1 MGWWHVPILSHW
13 NWCLPLHALTFYCW
27 TGHQTQ
33 SAAPPLQHFHKSTVT
48 SSSLLF
54 YLHLI
59 PPPSFEDLIVCHW
72 VSQHAAGCSV
82 VIFHICPTLSKLCIT
97 IKDTYLQH
105 EHHRPLQSFSCA
117 LTLDI
122 PTNTHFSIGMK
133 NAWLYEHCHC
143 FTNAALF
150 P

>member
-1 MGWWHVPILSHW
+1 M
-13 NWCLPLHALTFYCW
+13 
-27 TGHQTQ
+27 
-33 SAAPPLQHFHKSTVT
+33 
-48 SSSLLF
+48 
-54 YLHLI
+54 
-59 PPPSFEDLIVCHW
+59 
-72 VSQHAAGCSV
+72 SQHAAGCSV
-82 VIFHICPTLSKLCIT
+82 VIFHICLTLSKLCIT

-105 EHHRPLQSFSCA
+105 EHHSPLQSFSCA

-150 P
+150 PQQHKIHNYSHYKIWGCLVTGHLLLRATSAWEFWKRECHTSCMHNIHLRFKFWLQMATGYRNSAVNSS